1 MKFKVED
8 LEYGTVNL
16 RRLVCQ
22 PEEIGFD
29 LEDLTFASPID
40 VSLSMVRHDAKVFMD
55 ANVLTSVKL
64 ECRRC
69 LTEYISG
76 LRVKIEME
84 YSPIPAGRE
93 NDPFRDEIGI
103 GYYSDDYLDI
113 SDDLRQYITLE
124 IPIWPLCSEGCKGL
138 CSQCGQNLN
147 DALCNCTPLETKN
160 SKFAIL
166 NQILKKGNA

>member
-16 RRLVCQ
+16 RRLVCR
-22 PEEIGFD
+22 PEEIGLD

-40 VSLSMVRHDAKVFMD
+40 VNLSMIRYDAKVFMD
-55 ANVLTSVKL
+55 ANVLTSIKL

-69 LTEYISG
+69 LTEYVSSI
-76 LRVKIEME
+76 RVKIEME
-84 YSPIPAGRE
+84 YSPMPNGRE
-93 NDPFRDEIGI
+93 DDPFRDEIGI
-103 GYYSDDYLDI
+103 GYYSGDYLDI
-113 SDDLRQYITLE
+113 SDDVRQYITLE

-147 DALCNCTPLETKN
+147 DAPCNCTPLETKN